1 LLVAVVG
8 GKLQGVEATY
18 LAHKAGWEVRVVDK
32 NNQVPASGLCD
43 SFVQADVTA
52 QPDLS
57 RVLADVDLVIPAL
70 EDDDALSFL
79 TRWSRKTVVPFAFD
93 PDAYAVSSSKLK
105 SAALFNQM
113 GLPVP
118 ESWPDCGFPVLAKP
132 SRGSGSQAVEI
143 FYDFDS
149 LKSRFFEPFPP
160 PGWVLQEYLEGSL
173 HSLEVMGVPGHYR
186 APQVTDL
193 FVDEIYD
200 CKRVIAPTGLP
211 PERVA
216 EFERLSLTIAE
227 ALQLRG
233 IMDVEVILNQDGF
246 KVLEIDA
253 RLPSQTPITVY
264 RSTRQNMVHMLGKLF
279 SDNFTKTV
287 PGSDTVRGTVYEH
300 IRVSSELLETKG
312 EHIMATGGPLYLRQ
326 DFFGADEAIT
336 NFNDGQNR
344 WVATLIISE
353 TDRNS
358 ALAKRDRIIQEIVKH
373 FSIKN
378 ADDLP
383 LRRDLKGT

>member
-1 LLVAVVG
+1 MAVFG

-32 NNQVPASGLCD
+32 NDQVPASGLCD
-43 SFVQADVTA
+43 SFVQADVTLG
-52 QPDLS
+52 QDLS

-70 EDDDALSFL
+70 EDDDALSCL
-79 TRWSRKTVVPFAFD
+79 TRWCREAVVPFAFD

-105 SAALFNQM
+105 SAELFSQS

-118 ESWPDCGFPVLAKP
+118 LPWPDCGFPVLAKP
-132 SRGSGSQAVEI
+132 SRGSGSEAVEI
-143 FYDFDS
+143 FHDVDA
-149 LKSRFFEPFPP
+149 LKRRFAAPFPP
-160 PGWVLQEYLEGSL
+160 PGWVLQAYLDGSQ

-186 APQVTDL
+186 ALQVTDL

-200 CKRVIAPTGLP
+200 CKRVVAPTGLS

-216 EFERLSLTIAE
+216 EFERLSLRIAE

-233 IMDVEVILNQDGF
+233 IMDVEVILNQEGF

-264 RSTRQNMVHMLGKLF
+264 GSTRQNMVHILGKLF
-279 SDNFTKTV
+279 SDNFTETAS
-287 PGSDTVRGTVYEH
+287 GTDTVRGTVYEH

-312 EHIMATGGPLYLRQ
+312 EHIMTTGGPLYLRQ
-326 DFFGADEAIT
+326 DFFGADEVIT
-336 NFNDGQNR
+336 DYDSAKKS
-344 WVATLIISE
+344 WVATLIITE
-353 TDRNS
+353 TDRSS
-358 ALAKRDRIIQEIVKH
+358 ALARRDRIVEEIAKH
-373 FSIKN
+373 FSIKKI
-378 ADDLP
+378 DDSIP
-383 LRRDLKGT
+383 

>member
-1 LLVAVVG
+1 MAVFG

-32 NNQVPASGLCD
+32 NDQVPASGLCD
-43 SFVQADVTA
+43 SFVQADVTLG
-52 QPDLS
+52 QDLF

-70 EDDDALSFL
+70 EDDDALSCL
-79 TRWSRKTVVPFAFD
+79 TRWCREAVVPFAFD

-105 SAALFNQM
+105 SAELFSQS

-118 ESWPDCGFPVLAKP
+118 LPWPDCGFPVLAKP
-132 SRGSGSQAVEI
+132 SRGSGSEAVEI
-143 FYDFDS
+143 FHDVDA
-149 LKSRFFEPFPP
+149 LKRRFAAPFPP
-160 PGWVLQEYLEGSL
+160 PGWVLQAYLDGSQ

-186 APQVTDL
+186 ALQVTDL

-200 CKRVIAPTGLP
+200 CKRVVAPTGLS

-216 EFERLSLTIAE
+216 EFERLSLRIAE

-233 IMDVEVILNQDGF
+233 IMDVEVILNQEGF

-264 RSTRQNMVHMLGKLF
+264 GSTRQNMVHILGKLF
-279 SDNFTKTV
+279 SDNFTETAS
-287 PGSDTVRGTVYEH
+287 GTDTVRGTVYEH

-312 EHIMATGGPLYLRQ
+312 EHIMTTGGPLYLRQ
-326 DFFGADEAIT
+326 DFFGADEVIT
-336 NFNDGQNR
+336 DYDSAKKS
-344 WVATLIISE
+344 WVATLIITE
-353 TDRNS
+353 TDRSS
-358 ALAKRDRIIQEIVKH
+358 ALARRDRIMEEIAKQ
-373 FSIKN
+373 FSIKKI
-378 ADDLP
+378 DDSIP
-383 LRRDLKGT
+383 

>member
-1 LLVAVVG
+1 MLVAVVG

-32 NNQVPASGLCD
+32 NDQVPASGLCD
-43 SFVQADVTA
+43 SFVQADVTLG
-52 QPDLS
+52 QDLF

-70 EDDDALSFL
+70 EDDDALSCL
-79 TRWSRKTVVPFAFD
+79 TRWCREAVVPFAFD

-105 SAALFNQM
+105 SAELFSQS

-118 ESWPDCGFPVLAKP
+118 LPWPDCGFPVLAKP
-132 SRGSGSQAVEI
+132 SRGSGSEAVEI
-143 FYDFDS
+143 FHDVDA
-149 LKSRFFEPFPP
+149 LKRRFAAPFPP
-160 PGWVLQEYLEGSL
+160 PGWVLQAYLDGSQ
-173 HSLEVMGVPGHYR
+173 HSLEVIGVPGHYR
-186 APQVTDL
+186 ALQVTDL

-200 CKRVIAPTGLP
+200 CKRVVAPTGLS

-216 EFERLSLTIAE
+216 EFERLSLRIAE

-233 IMDVEVILNQDGF
+233 IMDVEVILNQEGF

-264 RSTRQNMVHMLGKLF
+264 GSTRQNMVHILGKLF
-279 SDNFTKTV
+279 SDNFTETAS
-287 PGSDTVRGTVYEH
+287 GTDTVRGTVYEH

-312 EHIMATGGPLYLRQ
+312 EHIMTTGGPLYLRQ

-336 NFNDGQNR
+336 DYDSAKKS
-344 WVATLIISE
+344 WVATLIITE
-353 TDRNS
+353 TDRSS
-358 ALAKRDRIIQEIVKH
+358 ALARRDRIMEEIAKH
-373 FSIKN
+373 FSIKKI
-378 ADDLP
+378 DDSIP
-383 LRRDLKGT
+383 

>member
-1 LLVAVVG
+1 MLVAVFG

-32 NNQVPASGLCD
+32 NDQVPASGLCD
-43 SFVQADVTA
+43 SFVQADVTLG
-52 QPDLS
+52 QDLS

-70 EDDDALSFL
+70 EDDDALSCL
-79 TRWSRKTVVPFAFD
+79 TRWCREAVVPFAFD

-105 SAALFNQM
+105 SAELFSQS

-118 ESWPDCGFPVLAKP
+118 LPWPDCGFPVLAKP
-132 SRGSGSQAVEI
+132 SRGSGSEAVEI
-143 FYDFDS
+143 FHDVDA
-149 LKSRFFEPFPP
+149 LKRRFAAPFPP
-160 PGWVLQEYLEGSL
+160 PGWVLQAYLDGSQ

-186 APQVTDL
+186 ALQVTDL

-200 CKRVIAPTGLP
+200 CKRVVAPTGLS

-216 EFERLSLTIAE
+216 EFERLSLRIAE

-233 IMDVEVILNQDGF
+233 IMDVEVILNQEGF

-264 RSTRQNMVHMLGKLF
+264 GSTRQNMVHILGKLF
-279 SDNFTKTV
+279 SDNFTETAS
-287 PGSDTVRGTVYEH
+287 GTDTVRGTVYEH

-312 EHIMATGGPLYLRQ
+312 EHIMTTGGPLYLRQ

-336 NFNDGQNR
+336 DYDSAKKS
-344 WVATLIISE
+344 WVATLIITE
-353 TDRNS
+353 TDRSS
-358 ALAKRDRIIQEIVKH
+358 ALARRDRIVEEIAKH
-373 FSIKN
+373 FSIKKI
-378 ADDLP
+378 DDSIP
-383 LRRDLKGT
+383 

>member
-1 LLVAVVG
+1 VAVFG

-32 NNQVPASGLCD
+32 NDQVPASGLCD
-43 SFVQADVTA
+43 SFVQADVTLG
-52 QPDLS
+52 QDLF

-70 EDDDALSFL
+70 EDDDALSCL
-79 TRWSRKTVVPFAFD
+79 TRWCREAVVPFAFD

-105 SAALFNQM
+105 SAELFSQS

-118 ESWPDCGFPVLAKP
+118 LPWPDCGFPVLAKP
-132 SRGSGSQAVEI
+132 SRGSGSEAVEI
-143 FYDFDS
+143 FHDVDA
-149 LKSRFFEPFPP
+149 LKRRFAAPFPP
-160 PGWVLQEYLEGSL
+160 PGWVLQAYLDGSQ

-186 APQVTDL
+186 ALQVTDL

-200 CKRVIAPTGLP
+200 CKRVVAPTGLS

-216 EFERLSLTIAE
+216 EFERLSLRIAE

-233 IMDVEVILNQDGF
+233 IMDVEVILNQEGF

-264 RSTRQNMVHMLGKLF
+264 GSTRQNMVHILGKLF
-279 SDNFTKTV
+279 SDNFTETAS
-287 PGSDTVRGTVYEH
+287 GTDTVRGTVYEH

-312 EHIMATGGPLYLRQ
+312 EHIMTTGGPLYLRQ

-336 NFNDGQNR
+336 DYDSAKKS
-344 WVATLIISE
+344 WVATLIITE
-353 TDRNS
+353 TDRSS
-358 ALAKRDRIIQEIVKH
+358 ALARRDRIVEEIAKH
-373 FSIKN
+373 FSIKKI
-378 ADDLP
+378 DDSIP
-383 LRRDLKGT
+383 

>member
-1 LLVAVVG
+1 MAVFG

-32 NNQVPASGLCD
+32 NDQVPASGLCD
-43 SFVQADVTA
+43 SFVQADVTLG
-52 QPDLS
+52 QDLF

-70 EDDDALSFL
+70 EDDDALSCL
-79 TRWSRKTVVPFAFD
+79 TRWCREAVVPFAFD

-105 SAALFNQM
+105 SAELFSQS

-118 ESWPDCGFPVLAKP
+118 LPWPDCGFPVLAKP
-132 SRGSGSQAVEI
+132 SRGSGSEAVEI
-143 FYDFDS
+143 FHDVDA
-149 LKSRFFEPFPP
+149 LKRRFAAPFPP
-160 PGWVLQEYLEGSL
+160 PGWVLQAYLDGSQ

-186 APQVTDL
+186 ALQVTDL

-200 CKRVIAPTGLP
+200 CKRVVAPTGLS

-216 EFERLSLTIAE
+216 EFERLSLRIAE

-233 IMDVEVILNQDGF
+233 IMDVEVILNQEGF

-264 RSTRQNMVHMLGKLF
+264 GSTRQNMVHILGKLF
-279 SDNFTKTV
+279 SDNFTETAS
-287 PGSDTVRGTVYEH
+287 GTDTVRGTVYEH

-312 EHIMATGGPLYLRQ
+312 EHIMTTGGPLYLRQ
-326 DFFGADEAIT
+326 DFFGADEVIT
-336 NFNDGQNR
+336 DYDSAKKS
-344 WVATLIISE
+344 WVATLIITE
-353 TDRNS
+353 TDRSS
-358 ALAKRDRIIQEIVKH
+358 ALTRRDRIVEEIAKH
-373 FSIKN
+373 FSIKKI
-378 ADDLP
+378 DDSIP
-383 LRRDLKGT
+383 

>member
-1 LLVAVVG
+1 VAVFG

-32 NNQVPASGLCD
+32 NDQVPASGLCD
-43 SFVQADVTA
+43 SFVQADVTLG
-52 QPDLS
+52 QDLF

-70 EDDDALSFL
+70 EDDDALSCL
-79 TRWSRKTVVPFAFD
+79 TRWCREAVVPFAFD

-105 SAALFNQM
+105 SAELFSQS

-118 ESWPDCGFPVLAKP
+118 LPWPDCGFPVLAKP
-132 SRGSGSQAVEI
+132 SRGSGSEAVEI
-143 FYDFDS
+143 FHDVDA
-149 LKSRFFEPFPP
+149 LKRRFAAPFPP
-160 PGWVLQEYLEGSL
+160 PGWVLQAYLDGSQ

-186 APQVTDL
+186 ALQVTDL

-200 CKRVIAPTGLP
+200 CKRVVAPTGLS

-216 EFERLSLTIAE
+216 EFERLSLRIAE

-233 IMDVEVILNQDGF
+233 IMDVEVILNQEGF

-264 RSTRQNMVHMLGKLF
+264 GSTRQNMVHILGKLF
-279 SDNFTKTV
+279 SDNFTETAS
-287 PGSDTVRGTVYEH
+287 GTDTVRGTVYEH

-312 EHIMATGGPLYLRQ
+312 EHIMTTGGPLYLRQ
-326 DFFGADEAIT
+326 DFFGADEVIT
-336 NFNDGQNR
+336 DYDSAKKS
-344 WVATLIISE
+344 WVATLIITE
-353 TDRNS
+353 TDRSS
-358 ALAKRDRIIQEIVKH
+358 ALARRDRIVEEIAKH
-373 FSIKN
+373 FSIKKI
-378 ADDLP
+378 DDSIP
-383 LRRDLKGT
+383 

>member
-1 LLVAVVG
+1 MAVFG

-32 NNQVPASGLCD
+32 NDQVPASGLCD
-43 SFVQADVTA
+43 SFVQADVTLG
-52 QPDLS
+52 QDLF

-70 EDDDALSFL
+70 EDDDALSCL
-79 TRWSRKTVVPFAFD
+79 TRWCREAVVPFAFD

-105 SAALFNQM
+105 SAELFSQS

-118 ESWPDCGFPVLAKP
+118 LPWPDCGFPVLAKP
-132 SRGSGSQAVEI
+132 SRGSGSEAVEI
-143 FYDFDS
+143 FHDVDA
-149 LKSRFFEPFPP
+149 LKRRFAAPFPP
-160 PGWVLQEYLEGSL
+160 PGWVLQAYLDGSQ

-186 APQVTDL
+186 ALQVTDL

-200 CKRVIAPTGLP
+200 CKRVVAPTGLS

-216 EFERLSLTIAE
+216 EFERLSLRIAE

-233 IMDVEVILNQDGF
+233 IMDVEVILNQEGF

-264 RSTRQNMVHMLGKLF
+264 GSTRQNMVHILGKLF
-279 SDNFTKTV
+279 SDNFTETAS
-287 PGSDTVRGTVYEH
+287 GTDTVRGTVYEH

-312 EHIMATGGPLYLRQ
+312 EHIMTTGGPLYLRQ

-336 NFNDGQNR
+336 DYDSAKKS
-344 WVATLIISE
+344 WVATLIITE
-353 TDRNS
+353 TDRSS
-358 ALAKRDRIIQEIVKH
+358 ALARRDRIVEEIAKH
-373 FSIKN
+373 FSIKKI
-378 ADDLP
+378 DDSIP
-383 LRRDLKGT
+383 